1 MQDYNRKIID
11 EFRANEGRV
20 GGPFAGAPVVLVTST
35 GAKSGR
41 PHTTPLVYLR
51 EEDGQGGPGDRIYV
65 FGSMGGAPK
74 HPAWYHNL
82 KAHPE
87 ATVEVGTEKY
97 PVRAVVIPAPSA
109 TGSSRNRRRYA
120 PSSPSTN
127 PGRRGRSRSWPW
139 SAWRKPG
146 PPAPGLPLF
155 HTQTEAESDLQ
166 EANVTG
172 AGRPMRALPFAAL

>member
-82 KAHPE
+82 KAHPD
-87 ATVEVGTEKY
+87 ATAEVGTEKY
-97 PVRAVVIPAPSA
+97 PVRATIM
-109 TGSSRNRRRYA
+109 
-120 PSSPSTN
+120 
-127 PGRRGRSRSWPW
+127 
-139 SAWRKPG
+139 
-146 PPAPGLPLF
+146 
-155 HTQTEAESDLQ
+155 
-166 EANVTG
+166 TG
-172 AGRPMRALPFAAL
+172 AERDRLFQKQASLRPQFAEYQSRTTRTIPVVALERVG

>member
-35 GAKSGR
+35 GAHSGR

-51 EEDGQGGPGDRIYV
+51 EQDGQGGPGDRIYV

-82 KAHPE
+82 KAHPD

-97 PVRAVVIPAPSA
+97 QVRATIM
-109 TGSSRNRRRYA
+109 
-120 PSSPSTN
+120 
-127 PGRRGRSRSWPW
+127 
-139 SAWRKPG
+139 
-146 PPAPGLPLF
+146 
-155 HTQTEAESDLQ
+155 
-166 EANVTG
+166 TG
-172 AGRPMRALPFAAL
+172 AERDRLFQKQASLRPQFAEYQSRTTRTIPVVALERVG

>member
-20 GGPFAGAPVVLVTST
+20 GGPFAGAPMVLVTSK

-51 EEDGQGGPGDRIYV
+51 EGDAAGGPGDRIYV

-82 KAHPE
+82 KAHPDV
-87 ATVEVGTEKY
+87 TVEVGTDRY
-97 PVRAVVIPAPSA
+97 PVRATI
-109 TGSSRNRRRYA
+109 
-120 PSSPSTN
+120 
-127 PGRRGRSRSWPW
+127 
-139 SAWRKPG
+139 
-146 PPAPGLPLF
+146 
-155 HTQTEAESDLQ
+155 
-166 EANVTG
+166 VTG
-172 AGRPMRALPFAAL
+172 DERDRLFQKQASLRPQFAEYQQRTTRTIPLIALERVT

>member
-35 GAKSGR
+35 GAKTGR

-51 EEDGQGGPGDRIYV
+51 EEDGQGGQSDRIYV

-82 KAHPE
+82 KAHPD

-97 PVRAVVIPAPSA
+97 PVRATIM
-109 TGSSRNRRRYA
+109 
-120 PSSPSTN
+120 
-127 PGRRGRSRSWPW
+127 
-139 SAWRKPG
+139 
-146 PPAPGLPLF
+146 
-155 HTQTEAESDLQ
+155 
-166 EANVTG
+166 TG
-172 AGRPMRALPFAAL
+172 AERDRLFEKQSSLRPQFAEYQQRTTRTIPVVALERVG

>member
-20 GGPFAGAPVVLVTST
+20 GGPFAGAPMVLVTST
-35 GAKSGR
+35 GAHSGR

-82 KAHPE
+82 KAHPD
-87 ATVEVGTEKY
+87 ATVEVGTEEY
-97 PVRAVVIPAPSA
+97 PVRATIM
-109 TGSSRNRRRYA
+109 
-120 PSSPSTN
+120 
-127 PGRRGRSRSWPW
+127 
-139 SAWRKPG
+139 
-146 PPAPGLPLF
+146 
-155 HTQTEAESDLQ
+155 
-166 EANVTG
+166 TG
-172 AGRPMRALPFAAL
+172 AERDRLFEKQSSLRPQFAEYQSRTTRKIPVVALERVG

>member
-1 MQDYNRKIID
+1 MQDYNRRIIE

-20 GGPFAGAPVVLVTST
+20 GGPFAGATMVLVTST

-51 EEDGQGGPGDRIYV
+51 EDDATGRPGDRIYV

-87 ATVEVGTEKY
+87 ATVELNTEKY
-97 PVRAVVIPAPSA
+97 PVSA
-109 TGSSRNRRRYA
+109 TI
-120 PSSPSTN
+120 
-127 PGRRGRSRSWPW
+127 
-139 SAWRKPG
+139 
-146 PPAPGLPLF
+146 
-155 HTQTEAESDLQ
+155 
-166 EANVTG
+166 VTG
-172 AGRPMRALPFAAL
+172 AERDRIFEKQASLRPQFAEYQSRTTRRIPVVALERVG